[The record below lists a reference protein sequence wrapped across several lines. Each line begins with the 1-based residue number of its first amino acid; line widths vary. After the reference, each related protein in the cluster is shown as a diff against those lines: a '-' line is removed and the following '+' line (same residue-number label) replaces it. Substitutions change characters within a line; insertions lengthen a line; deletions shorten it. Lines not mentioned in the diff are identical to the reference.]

1 MVFGGGA
8 YGRELGHKGEA
19 PSNRISALVKETP
32 EFLPP
37 LGMNWPKGGTILL
50 VWEGGFRL

>member
-1 MVFGGGA
+1 MFGGGA

-50 VWEGGFRL
+50 VWEGEFRL